1 MKKRLRYGVISLYG
15 TILSACAK
23 LVTGGRIQ
31 PNKLFVMTFDN
42 RYSCNPR
49 YIVEELLARQ
59 ADLDIVWA
67 VSPRSRGTEG
77 TFPPEV
83 RQVPKLSWAMYR
95 EMVTAG
101 IWLDNALNC
110 LWYGMPKKRK
120 GQVLINTWH
129 GSLGIKRLGGD
140 DFWLQR
146 ASRCNGATDFCLS
159 NSTFE
164 EDVFRE
170 SFWPDVPYLRY
181 GHARND
187 LLLRPQRHP
196 AMRAKVE
203 QSLDVK
209 PGQRM
214 LLYAPTFRD
223 NGRSDCFDLDLL
235 GLKTALEERFGG
247 EWVILVRMHLKNRR
261 GQQPVEMQDWCKNAN
276 GYPDMQELL
285 AAVDAGVT
293 DYSSWAYDYLLT
305 GRPLFLYAKDAEEYR
320 AGRGLYYPLETTPFP
335 LAQDNQTLLAQVRA
349 FDEETYRQ
357 RVAAFLQEKGCMEDG
372 HASERAAER
381 IATLSRA
388 QR

>member
-1 MKKRLRYGVISLYG
+1 MKKRLRYGAISLYG
-15 TILSACAK
+15 TVLSACAK

-77 TFPPEV
+77 TFPPQV

-110 LWYGMPKKRK
+110 VWYGMPKKRK

-187 LLLRPQRHP
+187 LLLRPQVHP
-196 AMRAKVE
+196 ALRAKVE
-203 QSLDVK
+203 QTLDVK

-335 LAQDNQTLLAQVRA
+335 LAQDNQTLLEQVRA

-372 HASERAAER
+372 HASERTAER